1 MVQFQDS
8 VADMVGALVW
18 ILHFKNGAILNIAA
32 KVVVK
37 LVNVLPSS
45 VMQPYLLDL
54 VHLLSSL
61 LSLRQVEVAVSC
73 ATALNLILS
82 NQSSKSEKA
91 IWGILKK
98 TETVAH
104 IVSNIHDFSGGIIP
118 SEYFQEMASLLSTIL
133 RRWPP
138 SRYPVWSDV
147 KLMKAL
153 ESMHTTPNSSIKVAV
168 LKLYSALGNDTCNFK
183 FHPFPFISFEICS
196 FEIFIF
202 YLPALCGSAAMNL
215 IENGEALLQM
225 MVQCM
230 DRSNPHSV
238 QVEGFRLAQCLVVI
252 SVIFSSCK
260 TCY

>member
-18 ILHFKNGAILNIAA
+18 ILHFKNGAMLNIAA

-54 VHLLSSL
+54 VHPLSSL
-61 LSLRQVEVAVSC
+61 LSLQQVEVAVSC

-183 FHPFPFISFEICS
+183 FHPFPLLVLKFVVLKFSYSI
-196 FEIFIF
+196 
-202 YLPALCGSAAMNL
+202 YQLYVVVLP
-215 IENGEALLQM
+215 
-225 MVQCM
+225 
-230 DRSNPHSV
+230 
-238 QVEGFRLAQCLVVI
+238 
-252 SVIFSSCK
+252 
-260 TCY
+260 